1 MKFSFNKILGFLGIV
16 AAVLCNTGANAQQA
30 SHDSVAYDF
39 LVGSWEGRDQTGARG
54 LIRFKSD
61 TTVEIMTADISFR
74 DTVVNRSLIKL
85 FFEVNTRTRPVWLDL
100 VMKANV
106 GKASGWIEIKRMK
119 GILRFLSKDQI
130 EVRLTPEDKERY
142 GSFDSELFEEE
153 ESMILTRRK
162 ERPIY
167 SSL

>member
-1 MKFSFNKILGFLGIV
+1 
-16 AAVLCNTGANAQQA
+16 
-30 SHDSVAYDF
+30 
-39 LVGSWEGRDQTGARG
+39 
-54 LIRFKSD
+54 
-61 TTVEIMTADISFR
+61 MTADISFR

-106 GKASGWIEIKRMK
+106 DKASGWIEIKRMK